1 MYISFSIITI
11 IRIIIICFSVEIK
24 IEMPDLYY
32 SQIILPIISSLVV
45 SFYYSSLKN
54 SFKIF
59 LISMLQCHIPYAKY
73 LELSENRLSDAELR
87 YAIQL

>member
-11 IRIIIICFSVEIK
+11 IRIIIVCLEVEIR
-24 IEMPDLYY
+24 IVMPGLYY

-45 SFYYSSLKN
+45 SWYYASLKK
-54 SFKIF
+54 SFKSF

-73 LELSENRLSDAELR
+73 LELSENRMSDAELR
-87 YAIQL
+87 YVL

>member
-1 MYISFSIITI
+1 MYISFSIITL
-11 IRIIIICFSVEIK
+11 IRIIIISLAVEIK
-24 IEMPDLYY
+24 IEMPGLYY

-45 SFYYSSLKN
+45 SWYYASLKK
-54 SFKIF
+54 SFKCF
-59 LISMLQCHIPYAKY
+59 FISLLQCHVPYAKY